1 MSEKQFSILLLLL
14 VICGLFSWY
23 LLSDS
28 FSQEIKL
35 TKDTPNIIQ
44 RTYIQAHPHF
54 NYLHGLWVIPGGL
67 ILVMMLL
74 ILELPSYSE
83 ILKEIKKKI
92 KGVNPF

>member
-67 ILVMMLL
+67 ILVSIML
-74 ILELPSYSE
+74 ILELPSFGEVYRHF
-83 ILKEIKKKI
+83 KKKLR
-92 KGVNPF
+92 NE

>member
-1 MSEKQFSILLLLL
+1 MSKKQFNILLLLL
-14 VICGLFSWY
+14 IICSLFSWY
-23 LLSDS
+23 LLYDS

-67 ILVMMLL
+67 ILVMILL
-74 ILELPSYSE
+74 ILELPSFGDMA
-83 ILKEIKKKI
+83 KEVKKKI
-92 KGVNPF
+92 YKKI